1 LSGLGVEK
9 AAIRAAMK
17 TLRDAIPPSERI
29 RMATAIEAALMELS
43 AVRAARVVLMF
54 WSFGSEV
61 PTEGIARRLHSE
73 GRRVLLPYL
82 MGSRMEAGELR
93 DGDALVRTSYGP
105 MEPADRRPVEPGE
118 IDLVVA
124 PGLAF
129 DRDGHRIG
137 YGVGHFDRY
146 LVRLRDDATR
156 VGIAF
161 HQQVIPAIPH
171 GPGDQRLDLLVTDL
185 ETVVCPARRPPP

>member
-1 LSGLGVEK
+1 LSGLRVEK

-17 TLRDAIPPSERI
+17 TLRDAIPPAERT
-29 RMATAIEAALMELS
+29 RMAVAIEAGLMELP
-43 AVRAARVVLMF
+43 AVTAARLVLLF

-61 PTEGIARRLHSE
+61 PTEGIARRLHTE

-82 MGSRMEAGELR
+82 TGSRMEAGELR
-93 DGDALVRTSYGP
+93 DGDALVPTSYGP

-118 IDLVVA
+118 IDIVIA

-129 DRDGHRIG
+129 DRRGHRIG
-137 YGVGHFDRY
+137 YGAGHFDRY
-146 LVRLRDDATR
+146 LARLRDEATR

-171 GPGDQRLDLLVTDL
+171 GPRDQRLDLLVTDL
-185 ETVVCPARRPPP
+185 ETIVCPPRRPQP

>member
-1 LSGLGVEK
+1 
-9 AAIRAAMK
+9 
-17 TLRDAIPPSERI
+17 
-29 RMATAIEAALMELS
+29 MAVAIEAGLMELP
-43 AVRAARVVLMF
+43 AVRAARVMLLF

-61 PTEGIARRLHSE
+61 PTDGIARRLHSE

-82 MGSRMEAGELR
+82 TGSRMEAAELR
-93 DGDALVRTSYGP
+93 DGDALVPTSYGP

-118 IDLVVA
+118 IDAVLA

-129 DRDGHRIG
+129 DRQGHRIG
-137 YGVGHFDRY
+137 YGAGHFDRY
-146 LVRLRDDATR
+146 LVRLRDEATR

-171 GPGDQRLDLLVTDL
+171 GPGDQRLDLVVTDL
-185 ETVVCPARRPPP
+185 ETIVCPARRPQP